1 MKINTKE
8 PIHFVEFHEGNVPKN
23 NADSNRITNLQFFHV
38 LVACFKTSFSLFG
51 KRNNNAPGKNST
63 TKQNMMAKD
72 EPLVTWRAFE
82 DRSSRNSFCRKYP
95 KFFGSHRAP
104 WNKRMEWKK
113 LKYESQMGYS
123 NIYFFYWPNDFFKE
137 IRQIVVGV
145 SCNFYRTSHRL
156 WLVICRRTTLVRDA
170 AMI

>member
-1 MKINTKE
+1 MCEKITRTVIE
-8 PIHFVEFHEGNVPKN
+8 
-23 NADSNRITNLQFFHV
+23 SLTS
-38 LVACFKTSFSLFG
+38 SFSTCSWHALRRASACLEKETTTHQVKIDSYFA
-51 KRNNNAPGKNST
+51 KST
-63 TKQNMMAKD
+63 TKHNMIAKD

-123 NIYFFYWPNDFFKE
+123 NIYFFLLAKRFFFKE
-137 IRQIVVGV
+137 MRQIVVGV
-145 SCNFYRTSHRL
+145 SCNFYRSSHRL

-170 AMI
+170 VMI